1 MIRSGTNIEDVFL
14 LSPVQS
20 GMLYHCL
27 LAPDANLYF
36 EQCTGPIE
44 GFLKSEVF
52 LAAWQRVLDRHAAL
66 RASFVWEGVKDPV
79 QVIHAAL
86 KFPCEQIDWRG
97 VGVAEQQERLAV
109 FLAADRQRGFLLE
122 KAPLLRLAVIRLGDE
137 RHQLV
142 LSVHHLLLDGWSFA
156 AVLQEVFADY
166 RALCEGRE
174 VAVPARRP
182 YRDYIAWLQRQDLAA
197 AAVYWRAM
205 LAGFSSPTPLGV
217 DQPLAEPERLG
228 AMVHGER
235 QHELSVDRS
244 AALQEFCRRHQLTLN
259 TLVQGA
265 WALVLSCYSGQDDVV
280 FGAVVSGRPAE
291 LRGADAMIGLF
302 INTLPV
308 RVRLHG
314 EDRLL
319 DWLKEL
325 QVRQAE
331 ARQYECSPLV
341 EIQGWSEVP
350 RGQPLFESLL
360 AFENYPVDQELWQPS
375 DLSVGEV
382 DIVETINYPL
392 VVTALP
398 RERLSFRVAFD
409 LWPSQRRHD

>member
-1 MIRSGTNIEDVFL
+1 MRGILIEDL
-14 LSPVQS
+14 LPLTALQQGILFHALYSPRQGIYLQQLGLS
-20 GMLYHCL
+20 FAG
-27 LAPDANLYF
+27 AFASDKF
-36 EQCTGPIE
+36 EITLQNVI
-44 GFLKSEVF
+44 K
-52 LAAWQRVLDRHAAL
+52 RHAAL
-66 RASFVWEGVKDPV
+66 RASYF
-79 QVIHAAL
+79 
-86 KFPCEQIDWRG
+86 WRG
-97 VGVAEQQERLAV
+97 LAGPLQVVHKLVHLPVERQDWSDFCVAEQQEHLAV
-109 FLAADRQRGFLLE
+109 FLAADRERGFLLE

-142 LSVHHLLLDGWSFA
+142 LSFHHLLLDGWSFA

-197 AAVYWRAM
+197 AAAYWRAT

-331 ARQYECSPLV
+331 ARQYEYSPLV

-360 AFENYPVDQELWQPS
+360 AFKELPGGPRAVAAEWFVRRGSQ
-375 DLSVGEV
+375 
-382 DIVETINYPL
+382 
-392 VVTALP
+392 LP
-398 RERLSFRVAFD
+398 
-409 LWPSQRRHD
+409 